1 MAIRIPISVRSWVCS
16 HPNIHTCMI
25 LFVSLGV
32 FSLCMFRE
40 RKHGSLNRGN
50 CLVGITGLEPGAIER
65 VRSPPRLRSHWDCGG
80 TQSPTSAYKNA
91 THHKVSRKISPMK
104 QEYPYQ
110 SELSLVHLRCSSTM
124 LARGAMQDPL
134 SRALPASSP
143 CMTFALLRSTR
154 GAIHIKPY
162 ITRQT
167 KFSCISGKWPLLSK
181 GLRGGKSRRLRVESL
196 LRWMIASEDAKN
208 PLKARKQKRIQG
220 YGLLY
225 PPERKG

>member
-80 TQSPTSAYKNA
+80 TQSPTS
-91 THHKVSRKISPMK
+91 THKVCIVSFASYTGNQPRYTMNPGGHKDNF
-104 QEYPYQ
+104 E
-110 SELSLVHLRCSSTM
+110 SST
-124 LARGAMQDPL
+124 LRAFSDVYFHFLPRLVSSSNSPL
-134 SRALPASSP
+134 RTLK
-143 CMTFALLRSTR
+143 
-154 GAIHIKPY
+154 IHP
-162 ITRQT
+162 
-167 KFSCISGKWPLLSK
+167 
-181 GLRGGKSRRLRVESL
+181 
-196 LRWMIASEDAKN
+196 
-208 PLKARKQKRIQG
+208 
-220 YGLLY
+220 
-225 PPERKG
+225 

>member
-1 MAIRIPISVRSWVCS
+1 M
-16 HPNIHTCMI
+16 
-25 LFVSLGV
+25 
-32 FSLCMFRE
+32 
-40 RKHGSLNRGN
+40 
-50 CLVGITGLEPGAIER
+50 VGITGFKPGAIER
-65 VRSPPRLRSHWDCGG
+65 VRSPPRLRIDLNCGG

-143 CMTFALLRSTR
+143 CETCALLWSTR
-154 GAIHIKPY
+154 GAMHIKPH
-162 ITRQT
+162 IAMQA
-167 KFSCISGKWPLLSK
+167 KSSCISVGLSLLSK

-196 LRWMIASEDAKN
+196 LRHMLQSARSKRPHRTALLWTQVQRLPDQISSSIYAHIGWFAP
-208 PLKARKQKRIQG
+208 PL
-220 YGLLY
+220 
-225 PPERKG
+225 ERVERRDVTK